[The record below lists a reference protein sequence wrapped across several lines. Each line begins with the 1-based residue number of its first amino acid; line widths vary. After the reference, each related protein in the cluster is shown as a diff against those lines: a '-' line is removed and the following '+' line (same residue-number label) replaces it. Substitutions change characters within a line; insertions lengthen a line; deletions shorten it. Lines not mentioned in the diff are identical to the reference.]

1 MSDVAQAILKMIK
14 LKLFCFNEWHQL
26 YIIQLMLKTDY
37 LLINISL
44 IKLEMKTILWVCVF
58 VALGV
63 CAVIDPPV
71 AAAGGQ
77 VALFLLR
84 IIEKYKCLSFYK
96 TSLK

>member
-1 MSDVAQAILKMIK
+1 MR
-14 LKLFCFNEWHQL
+14 
-26 YIIQLMLKTDY
+26 KTDY

-96 TSLK
+96 LVSRNLAPSAFGIFSASFLLSTPS

>member
-1 MSDVAQAILKMIK
+1 MR
-14 LKLFCFNEWHQL
+14 
-26 YIIQLMLKTDY
+26 KTDY

-77 VALFLLR
+77 VAPAALCTEQSSAWAMYDYTLPGNTVRF
-84 IIEKYKCLSFYK
+84 
-96 TSLK
+96 